1 MSLIKILT
9 NHVYLKNLIKIKF
22 EFKPPEQVEILIYD
36 NATTEA
42 GFTDIFFKK
51 KIKYLFLIDLKKL
64 IYLFYINH

>member
-51 KIKYLFLIDLKKL
+51 KNK
-64 IYLFYINH
+64 IYFFNKF